1 MQTEPTTI
9 GRYEVIRALGQG
21 GMGTVYL
28 AQDPLLKRKVAI
40 KVIRE
45 GGLDPAQGLLR
56 FQREAEISACLNH
69 PNIITVFDVGQE
81 EHLGPFL
88 AMEYVDG
95 SSLAAL
101 IKSRRLD
108 AEASVKL
115 VIQAGRALVAAE
127 ASGIIHRDIKPENM
141 LVSRDGRLRL
151 TDFGI
156 ARGGETRLTT
166 VGTVVGTPS
175 YTAPEIL
182 MGQDATPGSDRYA
195 LTITAFELLS
205 GELPFQADS
214 VGATLLRIISNPPA
228 IPQDMDPRLAQVF
241 LKALQKDPAER
252 YPSVVDFLRA
262 LLDAAPLPDP
272 VKVRIFASIEEDA
285 SLTPPMLSGLAG
297 GGLDFDAP
305 SDLEGT
311 GRATMISDGLRFL
324 PEAPSPG
331 RGISAF
337 LAPVQVDANDIT
349 GEPPSSKDTPT
360 TFTPALSARLA
371 PTNDTPPGPSSTPGV
386 PAASPSRSR
395 RPWLLAGVGALVVIA
410 AVAVPRLVQRWTRV
424 RLVTVET
431 TPEGAEVSLEGVPL
445 GRTPLVD
452 APVNPKGTHLVLAK
466 AGYEPLNVYLQPS
479 DRAVRLDLK
488 PLLFSV
494 TIRTEP
500 AGAEVFIDGQG
511 MGLTPLIL
519 PVEEARS
526 PILSLHLTGYQA
538 WTGVI
543 AKANPLP
550 DPIVLEMQSQRVTV
564 RTQPPGAQVSLDGA
578 RVGRSPV
585 VIQIPAVG
593 SHTLKAELERHESV
607 VIKVGR
613 GRPVPDPLVL
623 QPLFYTVKVHSDPKG
638 AEILLDE
645 TPKGITPLAT
655 LEVPRQGT
663 HTLRLRLLGYL
674 DLVHRLEP
682 GAALPDVL
690 KLQVAK
696 KEEKP
701 AEKKPGFWQ
710 RVFGKNEKGKKDP
723 AGKGAKPE
731 GEKK

>member
-1 MQTEPTTI
+1 MQMEPRTI

-45 GGLDPAQGLLR
+45 GDLDPAQGLLR

-69 PNIITVFDVGQE
+69 PNIITVFDVGE
-81 EHLGPFL
+81 EGHLGPFL

-101 IKSRRLD
+101 IKSRKLD

-141 LVSRDGRLRL
+141 LVSRDGRLKL

-156 ARGGETRLTT
+156 ARGGNTRLTT

-182 MGQDATPGSDRYA
+182 MGQDATPGTDRYA
-195 LTITAFELLS
+195 LAVTAFELLS

-214 VGATLLRIISNPPA
+214 VGATLLRIVSDPPA
-228 IPQDMDPRLAQVF
+228 IPPDMDPRLVKVF
-241 LKALQKDPAER
+241 LKALEKNPAER

-262 LLDAAPLPDP
+262 LLDAAPLWDQ

-285 SLTPPMLSGLAG
+285 SLTPPLLSGLAG

-305 SDLEGT
+305 SDAEGAEQAT
-311 GRATMISDGLRFL
+311 VISHGFHLRA
-324 PEAPSPG
+324 EAPTPG
-331 RGISAF
+331 SGVSAF
-337 LAPVQVDANDIT
+337 LAPVQMDTSDLTA
-349 GEPPSSKDTPT
+349 EPPSSQE
-360 TFTPALSARLA
+360 A
-371 PTNDTPPGPSSTPGV
+371 PTSFVPAISPPLVSPSDTSRDPSSTPAA
-386 PAASPSRSR
+386 PAPSPSRFRS
-395 RPWLLAGVGALVVIA
+395 PWLLAGVGVLVVVA
-410 AVAVPRLVQRWTRV
+410 ALAVPRLIRRWTAA

-431 TPEGAEVSLEGVPL
+431 TPPGAEVRLEGVPL
-445 GRTPLVD
+445 GLTPLVD
-452 APVNPKGTHLVLAK
+452 APVNPKGSHLVLSK
-466 AGYEPLNVYLQPS
+466 TGYEPLNVDLRPG
-479 DRAVRLDLK
+479 DRTLRLDLK
-488 PLLFSV
+488 PLLFQV

-500 AGAEVFIDGQG
+500 AGAEVSIDGRV
-511 MGLTPLIL
+511 MGVTPLIV

-526 PILSLHLTGYQA
+526 SNLDLQLTGYQP

-543 AKANPLP
+543 DKAKPLP
-550 DPIVLEMQSQRVTV
+550 DPILLEMQNRRVTV
-564 RTQPPGAQVSLDGA
+564 HTQPSGAQVSLDGT
-578 RVGRSPV
+578 RVGLSPV
-585 VIQIPAVG
+585 AIQIPMMG
-593 SHTLKAELERHESV
+593 THTLRADLERHESV
-607 VIKVGR
+607 IFKVGK
-613 GRPVPDPLVL
+613 GKPVPDPLVL
-623 QPLFYTVKVHSDPKG
+623 RPLFYTVRVHSEPKG

-645 TPKGITPLAT
+645 TPKGIAPLET

-663 HTLRLRLLGYL
+663 HTLRLRLQGYQ
-674 DLVHRLEP
+674 DLVQRLEP

-690 KLQVAK
+690 KLQAAK
-696 KEEKP
+696 KE
-701 AEKKPGFWQ
+701 GFWK
-710 RVFGKNEKGKKDP
+710 RVFGKDEKGTKDP
-723 AGKGAKPE
+723 AGKDGKPE
-731 GEKK
+731 REKQ